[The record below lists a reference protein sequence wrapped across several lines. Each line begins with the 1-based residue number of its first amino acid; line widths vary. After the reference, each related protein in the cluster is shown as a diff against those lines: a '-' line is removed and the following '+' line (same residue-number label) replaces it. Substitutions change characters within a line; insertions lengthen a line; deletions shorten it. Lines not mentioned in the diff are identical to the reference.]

1 MVDKIVIEYIYYG
14 VLALGLIIPLVS
26 IARGATDRRASVYSQ
41 GTARREASGGRTR
54 GEILALGWFA
64 AWLGLLAST
73 LLLFSA
79 TIAGPIEFYGGL
91 VVHDAF
97 SAFIVFGASVALLLA
112 LMAAEK
118 EPLIWE
124 SSPGY
129 YGLLP
134 FVIFGV
140 FVISGAIDTL
150 TILAAWLLV
159 SVLSY
164 VYIALPAETESRA
177 AAVRYIMLGAV
188 ATLFLIVWVAG
199 NTLLA
204 SIENLPILT
213 RASYYSIA
221 PVGQAKLTGLV
232 LASVLAALGF
242 KTGVVPF
249 HWWLPSVYGRADGRV
264 VSIVAGV
271 IKLGFIALLARIVYY
286 MSGAPYAG
294 TLPGL
299 QASEYVGILAA
310 TLAVLAVAT
319 MTYGNIAA
327 LTTRDLRALLSYSSI
342 AHVGYI
348 LAALAALAYLA
359 PLRPELAKYAL
370 AAIAVQAVAYGIAK
384 APLFALTSYARD
396 ESEYVGLLGKSRLV
410 GAGAA
415 ILLFS
420 LLGMPPMLGFW
431 GKLFMFIAVAHYS
444 IILVIIAFINSAIS
458 SAYYARVARDLSQRG
473 PEPRARLARGVELS
487 ILIASLLIL
496 VLGFIA
502 PLVFFTAY

>member
-1 MVDKIVIEYIYYG
+1 MAVDPVVVEYTYYG
-14 VLALGLIIPLVS
+14 LLALGLIIPLVS
-26 IARGATDRRASVYSQ
+26 A
-41 GTARREASGGRTR
+41 ASGRTSR
-54 GEILALGWFA
+54 QVLALGWLA
-64 AWLGLLAST
+64 AWMGLAASALLLA
-73 LLLFSA
+73 A
-79 TIAGPIEFYGGL
+79 TTTAGSVQFYGGL
-91 VVHDAF
+91 IVHDAF

-112 LMAAEK
+112 LIAAER

-134 FVIFGV
+134 FVLFGV
-140 FVISGAIDTL
+140 FVISGAVDTL

-164 VYIALPAETESRA
+164 VYIALPVEVESRA

-188 ATLFLIVWVAG
+188 ATLFLVVWVAG

-204 SIENLPILT
+204 SIENLAILAG
-213 RASYYSIA
+213 ASHYSIA
-221 PVGQAKLTGLV
+221 PVGQAKITGLV
-232 LASVLAALGF
+232 LASLLAAIGF

-294 TLPGL
+294 TLPAV
-299 QASEYVGILAA
+299 QASDHVGTLAA
-310 TLAVLAVAT
+310 ALAVLAVAT

-370 AAIAVQAVAYGIAK
+370 AAVAVQAVAYGIAK
-384 APLFALTSYARD
+384 APLFALTSYARR
-396 ESEYVGLLGKSRLV
+396 EKEYVGLLGRSRLV

-431 GKLFMFIAVAHYS
+431 GKLFMFIAAAHYS
-444 IILVIIAFINSAIS
+444 ILLVLAAFINSAIS
-458 SAYYARVARDLSQRG
+458 SAYYARVARDLSQRS
-473 PEPRARLARGVELS
+473 PEPEAHLPRGVEVS
-487 ILIASLLIL
+487 ITIAAILIL

-502 PLVFFTAY
+502 PLVFFVAY